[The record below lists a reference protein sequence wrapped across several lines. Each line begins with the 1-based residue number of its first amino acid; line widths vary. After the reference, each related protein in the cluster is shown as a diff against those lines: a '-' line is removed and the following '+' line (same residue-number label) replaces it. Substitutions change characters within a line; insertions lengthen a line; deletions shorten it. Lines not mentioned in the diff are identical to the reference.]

1 VNVLPP
7 SRESRGVRFGG
18 PLCVIAV
25 LAAAF
30 AGCGSSSEAAKP
42 ERYLKAHW
50 PSRSLTI
57 QQVTRAIGDADSM
70 RVVTLKD
77 VYGKPYLGLVSRWNA
92 GNGSVVMSNGRGKVT
107 LVIPNLKK
115 AGDQYAAYKRGKR

>member
-1 VNVLPP
+1 MK
-7 SRESRGVRFGG
+7 F
-18 PLCVIAV
+18 V
-25 LAAAF
+25 LATTVLLAALVF
-30 AGCGSSSEAAKP
+30 VGCGSAASAAKP

-57 QQVTRAIGDADSM
+57 QQVTRAIGDADSL

-77 VYGKPYLGLVSRWNA
+77 VDGKPDLELVSRWNA
-92 GNGSVVMSNGRGKVT
+92 GNGSAVMSNSRGKVT

-115 AGDQYAAYKRGKR
+115 AGEWYAAYKRRKG